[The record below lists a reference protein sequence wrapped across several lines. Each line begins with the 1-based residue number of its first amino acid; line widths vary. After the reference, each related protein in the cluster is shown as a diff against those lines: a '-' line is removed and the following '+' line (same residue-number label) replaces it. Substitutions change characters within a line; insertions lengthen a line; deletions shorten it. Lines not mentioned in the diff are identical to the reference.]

1 MALKTFDS
9 GDMGHPIQIIDLDSL
24 RISNS
29 NFLNLIDLM
38 TVLHH
43 MNNDL

>member
-1 MALKTFDS
+1 MVLETFDS
-9 GDMGHPIQIIDLDSL
+9 GDMEYQTQIIYLDSL
-24 RISNS
+24 RILNS

-38 TVLHH
+38 RVRHH